1 MPIAPV
7 SLTLSPQA
15 SLVSATLNET
25 RNLRRGH
32 LSAVTT
38 SAIRDT
44 RLVIRFVAGVYQA
57 PHPQYKVGSSGLTSL
72 CLIASAA
79 HLENNY
85 HCNGSSRNRC
95 GAGSAAFI
103 THTGR
108 GAGEAAVEDVMGWW
122 SQSVQSRAEKL
133 FPESTLVC

>member
-1 MPIAPV
+1 MLGFLYKCQLLV

-44 RLVIRFVAGVYQA
+44 GLVIRFVAGVYQA

-85 HCNGSSRNRC
+85 H
-95 GAGSAAFI
+95 
-103 THTGR
+103 
-108 GAGEAAVEDVMGWW
+108 
-122 SQSVQSRAEKL
+122 
-133 FPESTLVC
+133 